1 MLLINNQEVEQLL
14 PMKDCI
20 EVIEEGYRELAA
32 GRAANFPEGG
42 RMDVQAPSPGE
53 QPKERMGRELPTEWF
68 LQDIR
73 D

>member
-20 EVIEEGYRELAA
+20 EVIEEVYRE
-32 GRAANFPEGG
+32 
-42 RMDVQAPSPGE
+42 Q
-53 QPKERMGRELPTEWF
+53 LPTEWF
-68 LQDIR
+68 LQNIR